1 MQNSEN
7 ISKSIVDALR
17 YSVGVTPEKADN
29 NDVLRA
35 VSLVLRRQLID
46 SAEQT
51 KSRNK
56 TAVPKKVY
64 YLSMEF
70 LIGQSLINN
79 ALNLGQQ
86 AGCGAALD
94 GLGYDLNTIA
104 AVEPDAALGNGGLGR
119 LAACFLDSMATLG
132 IAGTGCGI
140 RYDFGLFKQEIVDE
154 QQRER
159 PDHWKADTSPWLLE
173 RSAGAHHIPLY
184 GHIEHAEDAKGNYL
198 PMWMGWKSIIG
209 VPYEM
214 PIVGYGG
221 KTVNQL
227 RLYSAGSS
235 ESFDMQIFNTGDYV
249 RAVEQKIASE
259 TVSKVLYPSDAVDVG
274 RELRLVQEYFLVAC
288 SLRDIMREF
297 DEQGHAIA
305 DLPKY
310 VAIQMNDTHPAM
322 AVAELMRILVDE
334 RALEWDAAWALA
346 TATLAFTNHTL
357 MPEALERWPVSLVGH
372 VLPRHLQLIYEINRR
387 FLDEAA
393 VAFPGDDAVLRKLS
407 IIEEGHDQ
415 HVRMAHL
422 AIVGSHSVNGVAALH
437 TKLIK
442 SHLVPEFYKLWP
454 EKFNNKT
461 NGVTPRRWINQA
473 NPALGSLLT
482 EVLGEKWI
490 TNLDQLRG
498 LEKHMHDPAFVQ
510 RIASIKTENKVRL
523 AHRVA
528 KDYHVQVDPLSLFD
542 MQSKRMHEYKRQL
555 LNLMHVIHLY
565 LRIVEDGADLAP
577 RTHFF
582 SGKAAPGYAMAK
594 SIIHLINAVATT
606 ISRDPRVAGRLN
618 VVFIPDYKVSTAE
631 WLIPAADVSEQIS
644 TAGLEASG
652 TGNMKFA
659 MNGALTVGTWDG
671 ANIEMAEEIG
681 TDSIYIFGLRAEEVE
696 HQRNIG
702 YHPRS
707 LYEAQPMLRRVI
719 DAITSTRFS
728 RNADTFAGIAHGLL
742 NHDTYFLLADFDT
755 YVKTHEIVSSDYM
768 DQKKW
773 FEKTIINIARMG
785 KFSSDRTIREYA
797 TDIWSL

>member
-1 MQNSEN
+1 MSVSKKISQN
-7 ISKSIVDALR
+7 IADALR
-17 YSVGVTPEKADN
+17 YSVGVTPENADN
-29 NDVLRA
+29 HDVLRA
-35 VSLVLRRQLID
+35 VSLALRRELLD
-46 SAEQT
+46 RSEQT
-51 KSRNK
+51 KAHNK
-56 TAVPKKVY
+56 AAVPKKVY

-79 ALNLGQQ
+79 ALNLGLK

-94 GLGYDLNTIA
+94 GMGYDLNTIA
-104 AVEPDAALGNGGLGR
+104 AIEPDAALGNGGLGR

-140 RYDFGLFKQEIVDE
+140 RYDFGLFKQEIVEE

-159 PDHWKADTSPWLLE
+159 PDHWKADSSPWLVE
-173 RSAGAHHIPLY
+173 RAAGAHQIPLY
-184 GHIEHAEDAKGNYL
+184 GHVDHDHDAKGGYL
-198 PMWMGWKSIIG
+198 PMWMGWKTIIG

-259 TVSKVLYPSDAVDVG
+259 TVSKVLYPSDAVDAG
-274 RELRLVQEYFLVAC
+274 RELRLIQEYFLVAC

-297 DEQGHAIA
+297 DAQGHA
-305 DLPKY
+305 LTNLSKY
-310 VAIQMNDTHPAM
+310 VAIQMNDTHPAL
-322 AVAELMRILVDE
+322 AVAELMRMLVDE
-334 RALEWDAAWALA
+334 RALAWDDAWELA

-357 MPEALERWPVSLVGH
+357 MPEALERWPVALVSH
-372 VLPRHLQLIYEINRR
+372 VLPRHLQIIYEINRR
-387 FLDEAA
+387 FLEE
-393 VAFPGDDAVLRKLS
+393 VATAWPEDNAVLRTLS
-407 IIEEGHDQ
+407 IIEEGNVP

-437 TKLIK
+437 TQLIK

-454 EKFNNKT
+454 TKFNNKT

-482 EVLGEKWI
+482 DVLGESWI
-490 TNLDQLRG
+490 TDLDKLRG
-498 LEKHMHDPAFVQ
+498 LEAHLHDSAFVQ
-510 RIASIKTENKVRL
+510 RIATIKANNKNQLTNRI
-523 AHRVA
+523 AKEFRV
-528 KDYHVQVDPLSLFD
+528 KIDPTSLFD

-555 LNLMHVIHLY
+555 LNLLHVIHLY
-565 LRIVEDGADLAP
+565 LSIVEDGVDLAP

-594 SIIHLINAVATT
+594 NIIHLINAVAST
-606 ISRDPRVAGRLN
+606 IARDPRVAGRLN

-659 MNGALTVGTWDG
+659 MNGALTIGTWDG

-681 TDSIYIFGLRAEEVE
+681 LDSIYIFGLRTEEVE
-696 HQRNIG
+696 YQRRNG
-702 YHPRS
+702 YQPRS
-707 LYEAQPMLRRVI
+707 FYETQPLLRRVI
-719 DAITSTRFS
+719 DSITSTRFS
-728 RNADTFAGIAHGLL
+728 RDPETFASIAHVLL
-742 NHDTYFLLADFDT
+742 NYDTYFLLADFDA
-755 YVKTHEIVSSDYM
+755 YVKMHETVSSDYL
-768 DQKKW
+768 QSTLW
-773 FEKTIINIARMG
+773 FKKTIINIARMG
-785 KFSSDRTIREYA
+785 KFSSDRTIKEYA
-797 TDIWSL
+797 ANIWDV